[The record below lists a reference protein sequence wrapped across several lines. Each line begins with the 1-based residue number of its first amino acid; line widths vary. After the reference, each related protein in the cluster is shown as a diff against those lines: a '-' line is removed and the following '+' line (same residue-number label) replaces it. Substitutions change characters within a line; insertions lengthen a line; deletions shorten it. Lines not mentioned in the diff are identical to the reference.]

1 MVGDP
6 SSFAPRP
13 STGPFRVLCRPAG
26 VGDTPYVLRLV
37 SRIWGGEDY
46 VPAVWGTWLSD
57 ERGVLAVAEHKG
69 RVVGFGHLSDLGMGE
84 AWLEGL
90 RVDPEAQGHGV
101 GSHLHGYFVARW
113 LDLDQTVVRLV
124 THADRVQVHAM
135 CARTGFVC
143 VADVQF
149 HRAWAVKGTHAFRA
163 SPADEAD
170 AWGAMALAGTQRFS
184 NQIFDLGWEF
194 AELKPERLAQA
205 DGSRLWKWGEGRG
218 WLVARPPR
226 AGGDSELTI
235 GAACADDLAALL
247 RETRVLADSL
257 GATELHWLAP
267 VEPGVLE
274 ALNAAGYRSE
284 IASDRFKVFE
294 RRRSDRTG

>member
-1 MVGDP
+1 MIGEP
-6 SSFAPRP
+6 SPFALRP
-13 STGPFRVLCRPAG
+13 STGLYPVLCRPAG
-26 VGDTPYVLRLV
+26 ADDTPDVLRLV

-46 VPAVWGTWLSD
+46 VPAVWGMWLSD

-90 RVDPEAQGHGV
+90 RVDPEAQGTGV
-101 GSHLHGYFVARW
+101 GSHLHDYLLTRW
-113 LDLDQTVVRLV
+113 LELGQSVVRLV

-135 CARTGFVC
+135 CARTGLVC

-149 HRAWAVKGTHAFRA
+149 HRAWAAKGTHAFRA
-163 SPADEAD
+163 SPADEAG
-170 AWGAMALAGTQRFS
+170 AWRAMAVAGTQRYS

-194 AELKPERLAQA
+194 AELKPERLVQPG
-205 DGSRLWKWGEGRG
+205 GSRLWRWGEGRG

-226 AGGDSELTI
+226 PGGDTEFTI

-247 RETRVLADSL
+247 RETRVLAESL
-257 GATELHWLAP
+257 GATEIHWLAP

-294 RRRSDRTG
+294 RRRTDQAG